1 VSNSVVLSLDNVGI
15 RYRKRVSLLRSS
27 WRWAIRQLSFEVHA
41 GETLGIIG
49 HNGAGKSTLMK
60 VLTGILAPDEGEVIR
75 NCETASLLT
84 INLGFMPHLSG
95 RDNAILSGMLLGLS
109 QAEVRSKLPAII
121 EFSELEKFIDEPF
134 RTYSAGMK
142 ARLGFGIAFA
152 SDPDVIL
159 IDEVLGVG
167 DRDFRRKST
176 AAMREKIHSD
186 KTVVLVSH
194 SEAMIRDTCDRLIWI
209 DQGGVAAEGDVETVL
224 AAYAEALVKGQLA

>member
-1 VSNSVVLSLDNVGI
+1 MSNSVVLSLDNVGI

-176 AAMREKIHSD
+176 SVHPKSSTFR
-186 KTVVLVSH
+186 
-194 SEAMIRDTCDRLIWI
+194 RC
-209 DQGGVAAEGDVETVL
+209 G
-224 AAYAEALVKGQLA
+224 YN